1 MPENNNYKCYQQGY
15 CDTCTTLG
23 DKVPPT
29 MLVDDPVDEDSDAFE
44 RVAYLQG
51 QVNALVEHVKHND
64 KANTGAVPRR
74 GSDVGTSPLLAV
86 SDSERQA

>member
-29 MLVDDPVDEDSDAFE
+29 MLVDDPVDEDSGAFE

-51 QVNALVEHVKHND
+51 QVNALVEHVKQND
-64 KANTGAVPRR
+64 KANRR
-74 GSDVGTSPLLAV
+74 SANVASCLANGILP
-86 SDSERQA
+86 D

>member
-1 MPENNNYKCYQQGY
+1 
-15 CDTCTTLG
+15 
-23 DKVPPT
+23 

-64 KANTGAVPRR
+64 KANRR
-74 GSDVGTSPLLAV
+74 SANVASCLANGIIP
-86 SDSERQA
+86 D